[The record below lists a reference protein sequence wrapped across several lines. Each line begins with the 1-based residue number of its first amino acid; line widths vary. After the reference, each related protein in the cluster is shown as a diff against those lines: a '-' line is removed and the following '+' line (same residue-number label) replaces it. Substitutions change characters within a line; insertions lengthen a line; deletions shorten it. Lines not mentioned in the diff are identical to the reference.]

1 LKAKAANSDFAKDQ
15 PVKIPFV
22 SVIMPCFNAAATIG
36 VAVESVLVQD
46 FADFELIV
54 VDDGSKDGSVG
65 AAHEMATRDGRIRVI
80 CQANAGPS
88 AARNRGIQQSRGAV
102 LAFLDADDRW
112 MPTALSTH
120 VSHFAR
126 DGECGVSFARIRFF
140 DPSMTWAGRFS
151 ASISNVSL
159 AQVLGENPI
168 CTTSNLVVRRQVFD
182 EVDLFDRELTHAEDQ
197 EWVARVLATSRWRV
211 AGLPDVLVHYRTSP
225 GGLSADLDRMS
236 AGWDAVMRRVHDY
249 APEQAVAA
257 EAEATALFNRYLAR
271 RALRTGQV
279 SDCLRPFLRA
289 WRASPLAMLT
299 RQPRRTALTT
309 LGVMLALLPGNPAR
323 ALLSR

>member
-1 LKAKAANSDFAKDQ
+1 MK
-15 PVKIPFV
+15 PPFV
-22 SVIMPCFNAAATIG
+22 SVIMPCFNAAATIC
-36 VAVESVLVQD
+36 VAVASVLAQD

-54 VDDGSKDGSVG
+54 IDDGSRDGSVVAVQEL
-65 AAHEMATRDGRIRVI
+65 AAHDSRVRVI

-88 AARNRGIQQSRGAV
+88 AARNRGIRQSRGAV

-112 MPTALSTH
+112 EPTLLSTH
-120 VSHFAR
+120 LAHFTR

-140 DPSMTWAGRFS
+140 DSSLTWAGRFS
-151 ASISNVSL
+151 ASVYAVSL

-168 CTTSNLVVRRQVFD
+168 CTTSNLVARRQVFD
-182 EVDLFDRELTHAEDQ
+182 AVGLFDETLTHGEDQ
-197 EWVARVLATSRWRV
+197 EWVARVLATSGWRV
-211 AGLPDVLVHYRTSP
+211 VGLPDVLVHYRTSP

-236 AGWDAVMRRVHDY
+236 TGWAAVLDRVRGY
-249 APEQAVAA
+249 APEQAAAA
-257 EAEATALFNRYLAR
+257 EAEATALFHRYLTR

-279 SDCLRPFLRA
+279 TDCLRPFLRA
-289 WRASPLAMLT
+289 WRASPWALLT
-299 RQPRRTALTT
+299 HQPRRTALTT